1 MSDRTLSDPDAL
13 FSDLNTLCEFG
24 GRFAGTASEVAARN
38 WLARAA
44 SAALGVPCKEH
55 HFHHVGWQALNARL
69 SVNGDA
75 DALCHPLV
83 RAEPTPPEGI
93 EAEVVDL
100 GRGLPEDFKASGAD
114 LNGKIAMV
122 GHEVMFSSDTFHRR
136 KKLQLA
142 RDAGAVAILVVSRVA
157 NQPVTGS
164 ARAEEPGLPALGITP
179 ETAVAI
185 RLARP
190 SERRARILIETRSQ
204 MAKGVNLLF
213 DRPGASGKW
222 IVLSAHYDGHD
233 IGESALDNATGVV
246 LCLEI
251 ARRLRNLYDFSNHG
265 VRLAFFTFEEWGLIG
280 SQRYVSELS
289 VKEADQILLNI
300 NADTVVGGQGLTALT
315 SGFKGLSSWLE
326 RELAESSLSL
336 KIHEPFQP
344 NSDHASFARH
354 GIPALRLL
362 SGFNE
367 PESAAKFVLT
377 GGDTRELVDPSSLER
392 AVDVTEHLT
401 LSALRA
407 GPDITG
413 RWPHKNY
420 EPVASHR
427 T

>member
-1 MSDRTLSDPDAL
+1 MSDKTLSGRNAL
-13 FSDLNTLCEFG
+13 LSDLNTFCEFG
-24 GRFAGTASEVAARN
+24 GRLAGTSSEAAARN
-38 WLARAA
+38 WLATAA
-44 SAALGVPCKEH
+44 SAALGVPCREH
-55 HFHHVGWQALNARL
+55 HFHHDGWQALNARL
-69 SVNGDA
+69 SVSGDT
-75 DALCHPLV
+75 DAPCHPLV

-100 GRGLPEDFKASGAD
+100 GRGLPEDFEAAGD
-114 LNGKIAMV
+114 ELHGKIVMV
-122 GHEVMFSSDTFHRR
+122 GHEVMFSTDTFHRR

-142 RDAGAVAILVVSRVA
+142 RDAGAVAVLVVSRVA

-179 ETAVAI
+179 ETAAAI

-204 MAKGVNLLF
+204 MAKGINLLF
-213 DRPGASGKW
+213 DRPGESGKW

-251 ARRLRNLYDFSNHG
+251 ARRLRTRYDFSNHG

-289 VKEADQILLNI
+289 AKEADEILLNI
-300 NADTVVGGQGLTALT
+300 NADTVVGGNGLTALT
-315 SGFKGLSSWLE
+315 SGFTGLSSWLE
-326 RELAESSLSL
+326 RERAGNSLSL
-336 KIHEPFQP
+336 NIHEPFQP

-377 GGDTRELVDPSSLER
+377 GRDTRELVDPVSLEQ
-392 AVDVTEHLT
+392 AVELTEHLT

-407 GPDITG
+407 GPDISDH
-413 RWPHKNY
+413 WSQKNSGLK
-420 EPVASHR
+420 A
-427 T
+427 